1 MGTGKAG
8 IVEGREGT
16 MPTFK
21 CEDIGIHDGFEAK
34 ANTREELLQKVAK
47 HAKEVHKI
55 DPVPAFLAN
64 EVNKAIK
71 E

>member
-1 MGTGKAG
+1 
-8 IVEGREGT
+8 